1 MQMTEVLDKLKKL
14 QDILAEKYELEDKIT
29 SLPKTLDG
37 SNESLERF
45 KKEYIEKNAVY
56 EAEKAKVAAL
66 KSELSDAESS
76 RESGEK
82 GMDAI
87 TTHREYEAL
96 DKQISEANEKE
107 QNIRKELQK
116 EEKTLAE
123 LNETLKSN
131 EELISSTEK
140 EVNSAKDNLNKELEG
155 YKKSLDKLKTK
166 EDAITPG
173 IDPEVIFKFQRII
186 QRNRKGIVAVKGN
199 VCDGCHMILPA
210 QFANE
215 VHQGEKILFCPY
227 CSRILYYEED
237 VDNTSTFFQ
246 MDDTSSLVDLDDEG
260 SDEYADD
267 ENDEDQ
273 NEDREEGDED
283 DEDNGEMKSMDYEDR

>member
-14 QDILAEKYELEDKIT
+14 QDILAEKYELESKIE

-45 KKEYIEKNAVY
+45 KKEYIEKNTVY

-66 KSELSDAESS
+66 KTELAEAESS

-131 EELISSTEK
+131 EELIASTEK
-140 EVNSAKDNLNKELEG
+140 EVTTSKANLDKELEG

-166 EDAITPG
+166 ENAITPG

-186 QRNRKGIVAVKGN
+186 QRNSKGIVAVKGN

-215 VHQGEKILFCPY
+215 VHEGEKILFCPY

-237 VDNTSTFFQ
+237 EDNESTFFQ
-246 MDDTSSLVDLDDEG
+246 MDETSSLVDLDDEN
-260 SDEYADD
+260 SDEYSED
-267 ENDEDQ
+267 ENEEDESS
-273 NEDREEGDED
+273 EEGDNED
-283 DEDNGEMKSMDYEDR
+283 EEDSGDMKSMDYEDR